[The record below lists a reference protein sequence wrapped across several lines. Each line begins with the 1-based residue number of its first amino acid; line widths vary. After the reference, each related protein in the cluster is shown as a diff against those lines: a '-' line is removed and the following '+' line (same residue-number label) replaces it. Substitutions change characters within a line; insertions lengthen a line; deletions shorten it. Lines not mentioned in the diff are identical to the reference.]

1 MPDSIS
7 VAPVTPDD
15 WTSWRQLRLAAL
27 SDAPE
32 AFGSSYE
39 TERERDE
46 QGWRNRIA
54 VPGTLMIATLDGEP
68 AGIVGGYV
76 PRESV
81 AELISMWVAPVSRGR
96 GVGDA
101 LVDAT
106 LSWARG
112 ELARTIELW
121 VMRGNTLA
129 EALYARHGF
138 ERTGAVETD
147 PAHRCAGQ
155 LALSRPL

>member
-1 MPDSIS
+1 MPDPIR
-7 VAPVTPDD
+7 VARVTSDD
-15 WTSWRQLRLAAL
+15 WSSWRTLRLAAL

-32 AFGSSYE
+32 AFGSSDE

-46 QGWRNRIA
+46 QGWRDRIA
-54 VPGTLMIATLDGEP
+54 VPGALMIATLDGEP
-68 AGIVGGYV
+68 AGIVGGYL

-81 AELISMWVAPVSRGR
+81 AELISLWVAPVSRGR

-112 ELARTIELW
+112 ESAATIELW
-121 VMRGNTLA
+121 VMRDNAAA

-138 ERTGAVETD
+138 RRTRAVETD

-155 LALSRPL
+155 VAMSRPL